1 MIRKVFYLLILVSV
15 VCCEPDDLCAESIA
29 DTPDLVIRFYDADQP
44 DQLKPIP
51 SLTATGQDLET
62 SLVFQETDSIA
73 LPLRVNNNQT
83 NFVLSKDEVE
93 DVLEAQYTT
102 SDHYISR
109 GCGFKTL
116 FSVENLQIKEPYNWI
131 QSVELITS
139 EVVHDSLA
147 HVKIYH

>member
-15 VCCEPDDLCAESIA
+15 VCCEPDDLCAESVA

-44 DQLKPIP
+44 EQLKPVS

-83 NFVLSKDEVE
+83 DFILTKDEVE
-93 DVLEAQYTT
+93 DVLDIQYTR

-131 QSVELITS
+131 QSVELITP
-139 EVVHDSLA
+139 EVVHDTLA

>member
-1 MIRKVFYLLILVSV
+1 MIRKFFYLLILVSV

-29 DTPDLVIRFYDADQP
+29 DTQDLVIRFYDADQP

-83 NFVLSKDEVE
+83 DFVLSKDEVE
-93 DVLEAQYTT
+93 DVLEIQYTT

>member
-1 MIRKVFYLLILVSV
+1 MVRKIFYLLILVSV

-44 DQLKPIP
+44 DQLKPVS
-51 SLTATGQDLET
+51 SLTATGQDLEN

-73 LPLRVNNNQT
+73 LPLKVNENQT
-83 NFVLSKDEVE
+83 GFSLTKDELE
-93 DVLEAQYTT
+93 DVLDVQYTR
-102 SDHYISR
+102 SDLYISR

-116 FSVENLQIKEPYNWI
+116 FSIENLQIKEPYNWI
-131 QSVELITS
+131 QSIELITS

>member
-15 VCCEPDDLCAESIA
+15 FCCEPDDLCAESIA

-83 NFVLSKDEVE
+83 DFVLSKDEVE

-116 FSVENLQIKEPYNWI
+116 FSLENLQIKEPNNWI